1 MSKVDDRAHSVG
13 PDDEPPGRGL
23 RERLARL
30 RAALQD
36 RLWADHEKWTAD
48 RGYQSWRSPS
58 GWTAYGRDPRFDLRQ
73 ECRSCDGTGRDRIT
87 GAECPACDDG
97 VVTLDPPEDGEWS

>member
-58 GWTAYGRDPRFDLRQ
+58 GWTAYGRDRHLPLPLSGST
-73 ECRSCDGTGRDRIT
+73 RST
-87 GAECPACDDG
+87 AA
-97 VVTLDPPEDGEWS
+97 WSTTH